1 MIKIS
6 KAISLILVV
15 LIVFAYPVNAYASEV
30 QAQEYQFDCV
40 ITLGDVMIGSYENE
54 LGDSFIYEFIN
65 GELTQRN
72 TILHNQ
78 PGVVYRDYF
87 DQDGSVR
94 MASTMYASDYGI
106 SRKTKEI
113 TTFAMNAY
121 SSFGEIQYRVVGYE
135 GYEYYTQVVRLS
147 QSTREDDYT
156 LDSWKGTV
164 VDLIGILVSAGIGAA
179 GVVTGYVN
187 NLLLATGVY
196 VVGGVIKDAITTTV
210 VSRKTEFTWQLMD
223 TVFENDAYV
232 SGSKHVITE
241 SGDNYG
247 EVYYNGITPRDW
259 GTMFMA
265 NSFYNVSYAFSN
277 WTVNKWTL
285 KGGNTNV

>member
-223 TVFENDAYV
+223 TVFENDTYV

>member
-223 TVFENDAYV
+223 TVFENEAYV

>member
-1 MIKIS
+1 MKKIS
-6 KAISLILVV
+6 RAISFILVV
-15 LIVFAYPVNAYASEV
+15 LIVFAYPVNAYASET

-40 ITLGDVMIGSYENE
+40 ITLGDVVIGSYENE
-54 LGDSFIYEFIN
+54 LGDSFICEFVN

-87 DQDGSVR
+87 DQDGSVC
-94 MASTMYASDYGI
+94 MTSTMYASDYGI
-106 SRKTKEI
+106 SHEEPEI
-113 TTFAMNAY
+113 ETLAVNAY

-135 GYEYYTQVVRLS
+135 GYEYYTQVVKLS
-147 QSTREDDYT
+147 QSTRDDYYT
-156 LDSWKGTV
+156 LDSWKGAV
-164 VDLIGILVSAGIGAA
+164 VDLVGLLVSAGIGAS
-179 GVVTGYVN
+179 GVVTTFVN
-187 NLLLATGVY
+187 NFLIGAGIY
-196 VVGGVIKDAITTTV
+196 VVGGIIKDAITTTV
-210 VSRKTEFTWQLMD
+210 ESRKTEFTWQLMD

-232 SGSKHVITE
+232 SGSKNVITE
-241 SGDNYG
+241 SGNNYG
-247 EVYYNGITPRDW
+247 EVYYSGITPRDW
-259 GTMFMA
+259 GTMSMA